1 MGNGIFTPKERAY
14 HYWSIFDSGEI
25 RNVYIKTSLY
35 KEGEVHTLLLAFK
48 HFSKGMQMNF
58 WMFVQEVV
66 KITIAVLF
74 YFYFTAKQA
83 DFAFSTPILIKDS

>member
-1 MGNGIFTPKERAY
+1 
-14 HYWSIFDSGEI
+14 
-25 RNVYIKTSLY
+25 
-35 KEGEVHTLLLAFK
+35 
-48 HFSKGMQMNF
+48 MQMNF

-66 KITIAVLF
+66 KITIADLF